1 MVAITATNSATPSVQ
16 ASVGR
21 VRLAQARREAE
32 QAEANARDLRAQADD
47 AERQA
52 QSSREDV
59 RRVSS
64 RNRQENATDATYTQ
78 PRASSTSEVPFKVQK
93 LIEQMY
99 SATSE
104 KRAESG
110 NALKDNVNAAPVV
123 NTQGQATGRIVNVS
137 A

>member
-21 VRLAQARREAE
+21 ARLAQARREAE

-52 QSSREDV
+52 QSSQENV
-59 RRVSS
+59 RRLSS
-64 RNRQENATDATYTQ
+64 RNRQEEVTYAQ
-78 PRASSTSEVPFKVQK
+78 PRTGSTSEVPIKVQK

-110 NALKDNVNAAPVV
+110 NALKTNVNASPVV
-123 NTQGQATGRIVNVS
+123 NSQGQATGRIVNVS

>member
-21 VRLAQARREAE
+21 ARLAQARREAE

-52 QSSREDV
+52 QSSQENV
-59 RRVSS
+59 RRLSS
-64 RNRQENATDATYTQ
+64 RNRQEEVTYAQ
-78 PRASSTSEVPFKVQK
+78 PRTSSTSEVPIKVQK

-99 SATSE
+99 SATSD

-110 NALKDNVNAAPVV
+110 NALKTNVNASPVV
-123 NTQGQATGRIVNVS
+123 NSQGQATGRIVNVS

>member
-16 ASVGR
+16 ASAGR

-52 QSSREDV
+52 QNSQENV

-64 RNRQENATDATYTQ
+64 RNRQEDATYAA
-78 PRASSTSEVPFKVQK
+78 PRPTSTSEVPLKVQT

-99 SATSE
+99 SATSD
-104 KRAESG
+104 KRTESG
-110 NALKDNVNAAPVV
+110 NALKTDVNAAPVV

>member
-21 VRLAQARREAE
+21 ARLAQAKREAE

-52 QSSREDV
+52 QSSQENV
-59 RRVSS
+59 RRLSS
-64 RNRQENATDATYTQ
+64 RNRQEEVTYAQ
-78 PRASSTSEVPFKVQK
+78 PRTGSTSEVPIKVQK

-99 SATSE
+99 SATSD

-110 NALKDNVNAAPVV
+110 NALKTNVNASPVV
-123 NTQGQATGRIVNVS
+123 NSQGQATGRIVTVS

>member
-1 MVAITATNSATPSVQ
+1 MVAITATNSTTPSVQ
-16 ASVGR
+16 ASLGQA
-21 VRLAQARREAE
+21 RLAQARREAD

-52 QSSREDV
+52 QDSRENV
-59 RRVSS
+59 RKVSAS
-64 RNRQENATDATYTQ
+64 TQQDGPTYSP
-78 PRASSTSEVPFKVQK
+78 PRASSTSEVPLKVQNF
-93 LIEQMY
+93 IEQLY

-110 NALKDNVNAAPVV
+110 NALKADINAAPVV
-123 NTQGQATGRIVNVS
+123 NSQGQATGRIVNVT

>member
-21 VRLAQARREAE
+21 ARLAQARREAE

-52 QSSREDV
+52 QSSQENV
-59 RRVSS
+59 RRLSS
-64 RNRQENATDATYTQ
+64 RNRQEEVTYAQ
-78 PRASSTSEVPFKVQK
+78 PRASSTSEVPIKVQK

-110 NALKDNVNAAPVV
+110 NALKTNVNASPVV
-123 NTQGQATGRIVNVS
+123 NSQGQATGRIVNVS

>member
-1 MVAITATNSATPSVQ
+1 MVAITATNSATPSTQ
-16 ASVGR
+16 ASLGR
-21 VRLAQARREAE
+21 ARLAQVRRQAE

-52 QSSREDV
+52 QDSQQSVRQVASQNQRE
-59 RRVSS
+59 
-64 RNRQENATDATYTQ
+64 ETTYSP
-78 PRASSTSEVPFKVQK
+78 PRASSTNEVPLKVQK

-99 SATSE
+99 SASSE

-110 NALKDNVNAAPVV
+110 NVLKTDVFAAPVINV
-123 NTQGQATGRIVNVS
+123 QGQATGRIVNLS

>member
-16 ASVGR
+16 ASAGR
-21 VRLAQARREAE
+21 ARLAQARREAE

-52 QSSREDV
+52 QSSQENV
-59 RRVSS
+59 RRLSS
-64 RNRQENATDATYTQ
+64 RNRQEEVTYAQ
-78 PRASSTSEVPFKVQK
+78 PRTGSTSEVPIKVQK

-110 NALKDNVNAAPVV
+110 NALKTNVNASPVV
-123 NTQGQATGRIVNVS
+123 NSQGQATGRIVNVS